1 MGLRNIDLI
10 GLQADKMEFNK
21 QIGTD
26 IQHAASLLRDGN
38 IVGIPTETVYGLA
51 GNALNEDAVLSIFKA
66 KNRPFFDP
74 LIVHTHSV
82 SEIGRYVKTVP
93 YQLRPLMERFM
104 PGPLTVLLPR
114 TDEIPDLVTSGL
126 ERVAFR
132 IPDHP
137 VTLELLRSLDFPLAA
152 PSANP
157 FGYISPTS
165 AKHVLAQLN
174 GIIPYIL
181 DGGDCGVGIEST
193 IVGMEGDKIA
203 VYRLGGLAIEDI
215 EQVVGQV
222 EILNHSSDPT
232 GPGMLDSHYAPR
244 KPLIIGDINK
254 LLAEHADKEVAVLSF
269 YKKYGA
275 KHEYILS
282 QEQNLDT
289 AAKRLFAGM
298 RELDATDADI
308 IVAENLPEGGL
319 GRAVN
324 DRLKRAA
331 VR

>member
-1 MGLRNIDLI
+1 MG
-10 GLQADKMEFNK
+10 FST

-26 IQHAASLLRDGN
+26 IHYAAELLRGGS

-51 GNALNEDAVLSIFKA
+51 GNALDEDAVLSIFKA

-74 LIVHTHSV
+74 LIVHTHSI
-82 SEIGRYVKTVP
+82 SEISRYVKAIP
-93 YQLRPLMERFM
+93 DKLRPLMERFM

-114 TDEIPDLVTSGL
+114 TDVIPDLVTSGL

-165 AKHVLAQLN
+165 ARHVLAQLN
-174 GIIPYIL
+174 GTIPYIL

-193 IVGMEGDKIA
+193 IVGMEGDKVV
-203 VYRLGGLAIEDI
+203 VYRLGGLAIEQI
-215 EQVVGQV
+215 ERIAGPV
-222 EILNHSSDPT
+222 EILDHSSDPS
-232 GPGMLDSHYAPR
+232 GPGMLDSHYAPH

-254 LLAEHADKEVAVLSF
+254 LLAEHADKKVAVLSF
-269 YKKYGA
+269 YKKHNA
-275 KHEYILS
+275 WHEYILS
-282 QEQNLDT
+282 AEQNIDT

-298 RELDATDADI
+298 RELDASDADLI
-308 IVAENLPEGGL
+308 IAENLPEAGL